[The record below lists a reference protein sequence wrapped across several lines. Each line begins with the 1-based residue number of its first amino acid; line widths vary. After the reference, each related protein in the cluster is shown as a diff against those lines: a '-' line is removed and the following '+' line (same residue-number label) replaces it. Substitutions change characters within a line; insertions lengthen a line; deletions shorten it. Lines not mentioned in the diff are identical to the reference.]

1 MNTKDY
7 SPIDGDVMPEETHR
21 YYEITNDLQADYA
34 IRCIKEETENTER
47 IISIAEAEKAE
58 LDMKIKQLRERCE
71 QRTEEKR
78 DALQRYFDTVDHRHT
93 KTTEKYDLLSGT
105 LTQKK
110 ATMAPAVEDP
120 EKLIDWLER
129 NAYGYLI
136 KTTKKPKWGELKKL
150 IECDADGNITIT
162 ETGEVVE
169 GVTFEDK
176 PEVFKIE
183 F

>member
-1 MNTKDY
+1 
-7 SPIDGDVMPEETHR
+7 
-21 YYEITNDLQADYA
+21 
-34 IRCIKEETENTER
+34 
-47 IISIAEAEKAE
+47 
-58 LDMKIKQLRERCE
+58 MKIKQLRERCE
-71 QRTEEKR
+71 QRTQEKR

-105 LTQKK
+105 LTRKK
-110 ATMAPAVEDP
+110 AAMAPAVEDP

-136 KTTKKPKWGELKKL
+136 QTTKKPKWIELKKL
-150 IECDADGNITIT
+150 IGYDDADGNITIT

-169 GVTFEDK
+169 GVKVEVK
-176 PEVFKIE
+176 PETFKIE